1 MAAEWRLL
9 DDIDLR
15 IIELLREDGRMS
27 FIDIGRK
34 VGLSEGAVRRR
45 IKLLQERGIIKRF
58 TIEVDRG
65 YGVSAITFIQLEYS
79 SSAKD
84 VVNKVAKVPGV
95 ETVYELTGRFD
106 ALAIISAPSI
116 GELNE
121 RIDMIRN
128 IEGVKGTE
136 TAVILRIID

>member
-1 MAAEWRLL
+1 MAAEWRFL
-9 DDIDLR
+9 DDIDLK
-15 IIELLREDGRMS
+15 IIELLRKDGRMS
-27 FIDIGRK
+27 FIDIGKK

-45 IKLLQERGIIKRF
+45 VKLLQERGVIKRF

-84 VVNKVAKVPGV
+84 VVNKVANVPGV
-95 ETVYELTGRFD
+95 EIVYELTGRFD

-121 RIDMIRN
+121 RIDLIRN
-128 IEGVKGTE
+128 IEGVKNTE

>member
-15 IIELLREDGRMS
+15 IIELLRKDGRMS

-128 IEGVKGTE
+128 IEGVKSTE

>member
-1 MAAEWRLL
+1 MAGEWRFL
-9 DDIDLR
+9 DDIDLK
-15 IIELLREDGRMS
+15 IIELLRKDGRMS
-27 FIDIGRK
+27 FIDIGKK

-45 IKLLQERGIIKRF
+45 VKLLQERGVIKRF
-58 TIEVDRG
+58 TIEVNRG

-84 VVNKVAKVPGV
+84 VVDKVAKVPGV

-106 ALAIISAPSI
+106 ALAVISAPSI

-121 RIDMIRN
+121 RIDLIRN
-128 IEGVKGTE
+128 IDGVKSTE

>member
-1 MAAEWRLL
+1 M
-9 DDIDLR
+9 
-15 IIELLREDGRMS
+15 
-27 FIDIGRK
+27 
-34 VGLSEGAVRRR
+34 
-45 IKLLQERGIIKRF
+45 
-58 TIEVDRG
+58 
-65 YGVSAITFIQLEYS
+65 
-79 SSAKD
+79 
-84 VVNKVAKVPGV
+84 VNKVAKVPGV

-128 IEGVKGTE
+128 IEGVKSTE

>member
-1 MAAEWRLL
+1 MAGEWRFL
-9 DDIDLR
+9 DDIDLK
-15 IIELLREDGRMS
+15 IIELLQKDGRMS
-27 FIDIGRK
+27 FIEIGKK

-45 IKLLQERGIIKRF
+45 IKLLHERGVIKRF

-65 YGVSAITFIQLEYS
+65 YGVSAITFIELDYS

-106 ALAIISAPSI
+106 AIAIISAPSI
-116 GELNE
+116 SELNE
-121 RIDMIRN
+121 RIDSIRN
-128 IEGVKGTE
+128 IEGVKSTE
-136 TAVILRIID
+136 TAVILRIIS